1 MNIAQKL
8 DDDIRIVILRPSKL
22 EYSIY
27 QQNVPGKT
35 LGIALGF

>member
-8 DDDIRIVILRPSKL
+8 ENDFRIVILPPSKL
-22 EYSIY
+22 EYSMY
-27 QQNVPGKT
+27 QQNVPGKA